1 MSYKVALIG
10 RPNVGKSTFFNRLVG
25 KKLAIVNDQPGVT
38 RDRRYGAAQLLDLEF
53 TVVDTAGFEY
63 MDEGLSAQMQAQSRN
78 AIVEADL
85 ILFIVD
91 GREGIT
97 PLDHVLARDLRTQK
111 KPVFVVV
118 NKCES
123 ANVYW
128 QDAYQLGFDTIIP
141 LSGEHGQGID
151 ILYEEMLN
159 FEKQYFLE
167 NSKNESTQKPDLHI
181 AIVGRPNAGKS
192 TLANKIFGADRL
204 LTGPEA
210 GITRDA
216 IPLDMTWR
224 GKRIRLVD
232 TAGLRRRAKVEAPL
246 EKQSTGDSIRAI
258 RYAEVVFLV
267 MEADHPLEKQDLVI
281 AQHVIQ
287 EGRILIPVINK
298 IDLIESVE
306 VLKKQVQHALE
317 QALPQIKGVPILLT
331 SALDKVNVD
340 ELFRA
345 AFKLYDAWNLRI
357 STAKL
362 NKWLAIILEQHTPPL
377 ANGRRIKIRYIT
389 QIKARPPTFV
399 LFVSKPADLPDSYLR
414 YMENQLRDAFKMPGI
429 PLRLLPRKGENPYVE

>member
-38 RDRRYGAAQLLDLEF
+38 RDRRYGAGALLDLEF
-53 TVVDTAGFEY
+53 TVIDTAGFEY
-63 MDEGLSAQMQAQSRN
+63 MEEGLSAQMQAQSRN
-78 AIVEADL
+78 AIEEADL
-85 ILFIVD
+85 ILFMVD

-97 PLDHVLARDLRTQK
+97 PLDRVLAQDLRSQT

-123 ANVYW
+123 ANVHW
-128 QDAYQLGFDTIIP
+128 QDAYQLGFDIIVP

-159 FEKQYFLE
+159 FEKQHFLE
-167 NSKNESTQKPDLHI
+167 NSKNETTEKPDLHI

-192 TLANKIFGADRL
+192 TLANKIFGEDRL

-224 GKRIRLVD
+224 DKHIRLVD
-232 TAGLRRRAKVEAPL
+232 TAGLRRRAKVEEPL
-246 EKQSTGDSIRAI
+246 EKQSTMDSIRAI
-258 RYAEVVFLV
+258 KYAEVVFLV

-281 AQHVIQ
+281 AQHIIQ

-298 IDLIESVE
+298 IDLIESTE
-306 VLKKQVQHALE
+306 VLKKQIQHALE
-317 QALPQIKGVPILLT
+317 QSLPQIKGVPILLT
-331 SALDKVNVD
+331 SAVGKVNVD
-340 ELFRA
+340 ELFKV
-345 AFKLYDAWNLRI
+345 AFKMYEAWNIRI
-357 STAKL
+357 PTAKL
-362 NKWLAIILEQHTPPL
+362 NKWLAVVLEQHTPPMIS
-377 ANGRRIKIRYIT
+377 GRRIKIRYMT

-399 LFVSKPADLPDSYLR
+399 LFVTKPADLPDSYLR
-414 YMENQLRDAFKMPGI
+414 YMENQLRDVFKMPGI
-429 PLRLLPRKGENPYVE
+429 PLRLLARKGDNPYAE